1 MERAGRYTLRINDP
15 DIGVPDHTRYSIC
28 WWQPLVVRRFHHTSP
43 DNSPLRCHMQLY
55 TVLCVNHCGDSRR
68 IEKETPRFA
77 AHSIQSQTTVPER
90 SRSADPAQPKQLTV
104 DVFSA
109 RSSNRKRFWSDSWDE
124 RPSGRLCSGARRPA
138 LGLNE
143 GLPARRLRLYA
154 SRSLDARNSN
164 RHVFPAMWV
173 MHSSLE
179 AGCPAVAFEQHSAI
193 ARPSHRSDA

>member
-15 DIGVPDHTRYSIC
+15 DIGAPDHTRYSIC

-104 DVFSA
+104 GVFSA
-109 RSSNRKRFWSDSWDE
+109 RSSNRKRLWSDSCDE
-124 RPSGRLCSGARRPA
+124 RPSERLCSGARRWRA
-138 LGLNE
+138 MRVC
-143 GLPARRLRLYA
+143 RRG
-154 SRSLDARNSN
+154 
-164 RHVFPAMWV
+164 VC
-173 MHSSLE
+173 
-179 AGCPAVAFEQHSAI
+179 GCTRQGAWIRKTQTGTYSQ
-193 ARPSHRSDA
+193 RCG

>member
-1 MERAGRYTLRINDP
+1 MERAGRHTLRINDP

-124 RPSGRLCSGARRPA
+124 RPSGRLCSGAQRLALFGRTRDRPRGA
-138 LGLNE
+138 WVPKGL
-143 GLPARRLRLYA
+143 
-154 SRSLDARNSN
+154 
-164 RHVFPAMWV
+164 
-173 MHSSLE
+173 
-179 AGCPAVAFEQHSAI
+179 
-193 ARPSHRSDA
+193 RPSGLARLWRGPDLYQHRVRFAPTHPRPPHG